1 MNLDLPHMIL
11 TALLIFVTLVMIRR
25 TSLYQSSSRLK
36 RALVFGGALFV
47 VLLILNLIWPYG
59 ESPVFLAG

>member
-1 MNLDLPHMIL
+1 MNLDLPHMIV

-25 TSLYQSSSRLK
+25 TALYQSSSRLK

>member
-1 MNLDLPHMIL
+1 MNLDLPHTIV